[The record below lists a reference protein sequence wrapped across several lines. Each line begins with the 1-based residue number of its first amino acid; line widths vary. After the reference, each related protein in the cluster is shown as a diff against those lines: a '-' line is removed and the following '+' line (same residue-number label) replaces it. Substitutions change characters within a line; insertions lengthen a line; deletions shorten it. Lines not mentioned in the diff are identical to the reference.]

1 MRTILISEIC
11 NEKPNSSAL
20 GAFNDAV
27 SAQVLSVNID
37 TVTQK
42 QIDLQ
47 KTLNRAFRDKVAEKA
62 AYLADELRANG
73 VTLYTG
79 VAATAFQNEGKTI
92 VLENGVT
99 LESDLTIMSVG

>member
-62 AYLADELRANG
+62 TKMVEKKIINHK
-73 VTLYTG
+73 
-79 VAATAFQNEGKTI
+79 QK
-92 VLENGVT
+92 
-99 LESDLTIMSVG
+99 

>member
-27 SAQVLSVNID
+27 SVQVGGVNID

-47 KTLNRAFRDKVAEKA
+47 KTLNRAFRDKVVQRATKIVEKKF
-62 AYLADELRANG
+62 RNR
-73 VTLYTG
+73 
-79 VAATAFQNEGKTI
+79 K
-92 VLENGVT
+92 
-99 LESDLTIMSVG
+99 

>member
-47 KTLNRAFRDKVAEKA
+47 KTLNRAFRDKVVQRATKIVEKKF
-62 AYLADELRANG
+62 RNR
-73 VTLYTG
+73 
-79 VAATAFQNEGKTI
+79 K
-92 VLENGVT
+92 
-99 LESDLTIMSVG
+99 

>member
-1 MRTILISEIC
+1 MKAILIKEIC

-27 SAQVLSVNID
+27 SVQVGGVNID

-62 AYLADELRANG
+62 TKMVEKKIINRK
-73 VTLYTG
+73 
-79 VAATAFQNEGKTI
+79 QK
-92 VLENGVT
+92 
-99 LESDLTIMSVG
+99 

>member
-1 MRTILISEIC
+1 MRTILISEFC

-27 SAQVLSVNID
+27 SVQVGGVNID

-47 KTLNRAFRDKVAEKA
+47 KTLNRAFRDKVVQRATKIVEKKF
-62 AYLADELRANG
+62 RNR
-73 VTLYTG
+73 
-79 VAATAFQNEGKTI
+79 K
-92 VLENGVT
+92 
-99 LESDLTIMSVG
+99 